1 MKTLRATA
9 KAVLTRTPSPPRR
22 THLLAF
28 HQIGES
34 DDSGTCSRARMDAH
48 IARLPCDPSGAT
60 IFFDDAYESAAEP
73 ALELA
78 GRGLRVIFALP
89 TGLLTGEK
97 VEGLLNEPTL
107 DTVGLRR
114 LMCGGVG
121 LLPHGHLHL
130 NADSTHPNV
139 LVQDAYRSLNT
150 IARFTGRPPIGYV
163 FPYGKSTR
171 VLNAALRHRG
181 VMIGY
186 GLGGARVR
194 ASGGLRIQN
203 RFCLSNA
210 TNSEDERFAQS
221 GWFGWV

>member
-1 MKTLRATA
+1 MITFRAMA
-9 KAVLTRTPSPPRR
+9 KAALTRTPSPPRR
-22 THLLAF
+22 THCLAF
-28 HQIGES
+28 HRIGES
-34 DDSGTCSRARMDAH
+34 EDSGTCSRARMDAH

-78 GRGLRVIFALP
+78 DRGLRVILALP
-89 TGLLTGEK
+89 TGLLTGEG

-107 DTVGLRR
+107 DRVGLRR
-114 LMCGGVG
+114 LMRGGVG

-130 NADSTHPNV
+130 NADSVDAHV
-139 LVQDAYRSLNT
+139 LVEDAFESLNI

-163 FPYGKSTR
+163 FPYGRSTR
-171 VLNAALRHRG
+171 VLNSALRQRG
-181 VMIGY
+181 VTTGY
-186 GLGGARVR
+186 GLGGARIR
-194 ASGGLRIQN
+194 LSGGLRIQN

-210 TNSEDERFAQS
+210 TNCEDERFAQS